1 VVRALADRK
10 AGEAEGGA
18 IGELK
23 SSQIARVL
31 WKMML
36 RCAALAVLTSAASA
50 QSGDTVVAR
59 ELAPG
64 VSYRQFVDA
73 AGPFVMSLVRVDLG
87 RADLELRVLRA
98 HDQLRGREKTTE
110 MVRRAQA
117 AGDIE
122 IVAAVNGDFFNVQN
136 GENENNQVIAGEWW
150 KGLKV
155 TDSPYDTYDNIHV
168 QFALDATGRR
178 PAIDRFIVDATAWAG
193 NTALPIINVNL
204 NPSGQPEGT
213 ALYTARFGAT
223 APRDTAR
230 VTAEAALLAA
240 GRRGDTLLY
249 VRQGPVSAISG
260 SAIPVNGAILAAY
273 GMGLRTS
280 EVQALAEGDTVKVLL
295 TTLPRLPDRRAP
307 SLLIGGWPRIVRDGD
322 IVALD
327 ARTVEGT
334 ISRNA
339 EMRHPRTAIGFSR
352 DSATLYLLTVD
363 GRSERSV
370 GMTLVELATLMRRL
384 GAWQAMN
391 FDGGGSTTMVIVGEI
406 VNRPTD
412 ASGEREVGN
421 VLAVVRRKR

>member
-1 VVRALADRK
+1 MSDLRE
-10 AGEAEGGA
+10 AGK
-18 IGELK
+18 IM
-23 SSQIARVL
+23 RML
-31 WKMML
+31 WQQML
-36 RCAALAVLTSAASA
+36 WCAALAVWPLAASA
-50 QSGDTVVAR
+50 QAGDTVVAR

-64 VSYRQFVDA
+64 ASYRQFVAA
-73 AGPFVMSLVRVDLG
+73 AGPFVVYLVRIDL
-87 RADLELRVLRA
+87 RRSDLELRVLRA
-98 HDQLRGREKTTE
+98 HDRLRGREKTTD

-122 IVAAVNGDFFNVQN
+122 IVAAVNGDFFNVQT

-155 TDSPYDTYDNIHV
+155 TDSPYDTFDNMHV

-178 PAIDRFIVDATAWAG
+178 PAIERFIVDATAWAG
-193 NTALPIINVNL
+193 NTAIPIVNVNL
-204 NPSGQPEGT
+204 NPAGQPEGT
-213 ALYTARFGAT
+213 ALYTARYGET

-230 VTAEAALLAA
+230 ITAEAALVAA

-249 VRQGPVSAISG
+249 LRQGPVSATSG
-260 SAIPVNGAILAAY
+260 SAIPAHGAVLAAY
-273 GMGLRTS
+273 GSGLRTS
-280 EVQALAEGDTVKVLL
+280 EVNALRAGDTVRVVL
-295 TTLPRLPDRRAP
+295 TTLPRLRDRRPPA
-307 SLLIGGWPRIVRDGD
+307 LLIGGWPRIVRDGE
-322 IVALD
+322 IVAQE

-352 DSATLYLLTVD
+352 DSATLYLLAVD

-391 FDGGGSTTMVIVGEI
+391 FDGGGSTTMVIGGQV
-406 VNRPTD
+406 VNRPAD
-412 ASGEREVGN
+412 ASGERAVGN
-421 VLAVVRRKR
+421 ALAVVRRKQ